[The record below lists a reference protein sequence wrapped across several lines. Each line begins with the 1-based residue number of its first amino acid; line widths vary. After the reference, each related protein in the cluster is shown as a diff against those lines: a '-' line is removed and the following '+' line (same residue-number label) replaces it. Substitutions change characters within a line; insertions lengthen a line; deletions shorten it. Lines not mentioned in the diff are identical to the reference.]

1 MIRVGRFGHRL
12 TTILLN
18 IKQSVL
24 HTALR
29 GKWYMY
35 MDVRLRN
42 KDELVIVKSR
52 SAANETIKL
61 MYRGK

>member
-1 MIRVGRFGHRL
+1 
-12 TTILLN
+12 
-18 IKQSVL
+18 
-24 HTALR
+24 
-29 GKWYMY
+29 MY